1 MLNRR
6 RGLIAT
12 LAVVAS
18 LCLTAVAAAY
28 TLVYFEG
35 WTTSTLGPK
44 HSITETSVRDLY
56 GYIACTSA
64 KNLDYTQAGTAY
76 CTSGYNTVT
85 AHPYNGSMRYGWCG
99 TPQGYTSGYMR
110 CREDYG

>member
-1 MLNRR
+1 MSKRR

-12 LAVVAS
+12 LAVAAT
-18 LCLTAVAAAY
+18 LCFAAVAVAY
-28 TLVYFEG
+28 TLVYYEG
-35 WTTSTLGPK
+35 WTTSTLGPR

-56 GYIACTSA
+56 GYMACTSA

-76 CTSGYNTVT
+76 CVSGYNLVT
-85 AHPYNGSMRYGWCG
+85 AHAYNGSLRYPWCG
-99 TPQGYTSGYMR
+99 TPQGYGSGYMR